1 VERKGLRQISDP
13 DALRPIVGAVIAEF
27 PERVSAYHG
36 GRTGLLGFFV
46 GQAISRSGGR
56 ANPELVKQLVTEAL
70 DRP

>member
-1 VERKGLRQISDP
+1 
-13 DALRPIVGAVIAEF
+13 VIAEF
-27 PERVSAYHG
+27 PDRVSAYHG

-46 GQAISRSGGR
+46 GQAMSRSGGR